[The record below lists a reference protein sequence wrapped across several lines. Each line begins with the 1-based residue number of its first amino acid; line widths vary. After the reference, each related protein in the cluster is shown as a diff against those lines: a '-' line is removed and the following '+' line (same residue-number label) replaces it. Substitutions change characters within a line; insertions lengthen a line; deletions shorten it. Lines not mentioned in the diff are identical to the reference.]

1 MADGTTARRREE
13 TLSQPKAMTLSTIPV
28 CQDDSCDKIAR
39 LLLLHLS
46 LKFTTETMTK
56 VTNESALETIF
67 AARNNQRKI
76 WTPTILLDRM
86 GLSRS
91 PIPYSNYD
99 TQSRRQAKR
108 VLHELWLQGN
118 LLRKTKPD
126 TRNRYLAG
134 SEIAYVRPAD
144 APNEFLVPCR
154 TCRKPCLSHGDQD
167 LLCEQCTV
175 R

>member
-1 MADGTTARRREE
+1 
-13 TLSQPKAMTLSTIPV
+13 MTLTTIPV
-28 CQDDSCDKIAR
+28 CEDDSCDMIAR

-46 LKFTTETMTK
+46 LKFITETMTK

-67 AARNNQRKI
+67 AARSNQRKI

-108 VLHELWLQGN
+108 VLHVCQ
-118 LLRKTKPD
+118 
-126 TRNRYLAG
+126 
-134 SEIAYVRPAD
+134 
-144 APNEFLVPCR
+144 
-154 TCRKPCLSHGDQD
+154 
-167 LLCEQCTV
+167 
-175 R
+175 